1 MNVQA
6 RGAKGMIGG
15 AGSTRNPL
23 AMPPARIIPA
33 LLAALLLVAAS
44 AVDARPSNQWRLE
57 CSGNA
62 ESAGT
67 ITLVMAP
74 RGEPELSFEIP
85 VRHRT
90 SENGVARTIRDALD
104 ADPRASERWRIEVDD
119 GEDVL
124 VKKRRGQPEFD
135 LRIGGNT
142 VKGVRL
148 NPDRE

>member
-1 MNVQA
+1 
-6 RGAKGMIGG
+6 
-15 AGSTRNPL
+15 
-23 AMPPARIIPA
+23 MPPARILPG
-33 LLAALLLVAAS
+33 LLAAVLLLAAS
-44 AVDARPSNQWRLE
+44 AVDARPSNKWRLE

-67 ITLVMAP
+67 ITLVMEP
-74 RGEPELSFEIP
+74 KGEPALEFAIP
-85 VRHRT
+85 IARRT
-90 SENGVARTIRDALD
+90 SENAVARRIRDALK
-104 ADPRASERWRIEVDD
+104 ADPRASERWRMEVDD

-124 VKKRRGQPEFD
+124 IKKRRGQPDFD

>member
-1 MNVQA
+1 MSMP
-6 RGAKGMIGG
+6 RF
-15 AGSTRNPL
+15 L
-23 AMPPARIIPA
+23 ALLSAA
-33 LLAALLLVAAS
+33 LLAAAAT
-44 AVDARPSNQWRLE
+44 AADARPSNKWRLQ

-74 RGEPELSFEIP
+74 RGEPELAFEIP
-85 VRHRT
+85 VKHRT
-90 SENGVARTIRDALD
+90 SENGVARTIRDALK
-104 ADPRASERWRIEVDD
+104 ADPRASARWRMEVDD

-124 VKKRRGQPEFD
+124 IKKRRGQPDFD

-148 NPDRE
+148 NRDRE

>member
-1 MNVQA
+1 MGVPQPSLDA
-6 RGAKGMIGG
+6 RM
-15 AGSTRNPL
+15 SFRRL
-23 AMPPARIIPA
+23 PA
-33 LLAALLLVAAS
+33 LAIAAWIALSAGVA
-44 AVDARPSNQWRLE
+44 DARPSNKWRLE

-85 VRHRT
+85 VKHRT
-90 SENGVARTIRDALD
+90 SENGVARTIRDALK
-104 ADPRASERWRIEVDD
+104 ADPRASERWRMEVDD

-124 VKKRRGQPEFD
+124 IKKRRGQPDFD

>member
-1 MNVQA
+1 M
-6 RGAKGMIGG
+6 R
-15 AGSTRNPL
+15 L
-23 AMPPARIIPA
+23 LHA
-33 LLAALLLVAAS
+33 LTLVAALALS
-44 AVDARPSNQWRLE
+44 AGPADARPSNKWRLE

-74 RGEPELSFEIP
+74 RGEPELSFEIA
-85 VRHRT
+85 VKHRT
-90 SENGVARTIRDALD
+90 SGNGVARAIRDALE
-104 ADPRASERWRIEVDD
+104 ADPRASARWRMDVDD

-124 VKKRRGQPEFD
+124 IKKRRGQPVFD

>member
-1 MNVQA
+1 MGVPQPSLDA
-6 RGAKGMIGG
+6 RM
-15 AGSTRNPL
+15 SFRRL
-23 AMPPARIIPA
+23 PA
-33 LLAALLLVAAS
+33 LAIAAWIALSAGVA
-44 AVDARPSNQWRLE
+44 DARPSNKWRLE

-67 ITLVMAP
+67 IILVMAP

-85 VRHRT
+85 VKHRT
-90 SENGVARTIRDALD
+90 SENGVARTIRDALK
-104 ADPRASERWRIEVDD
+104 ADPRASERWRMEVDD

-124 VKKRRGQPEFD
+124 IKKRRGQPDFD

>member
-1 MNVQA
+1 
-6 RGAKGMIGG
+6 
-15 AGSTRNPL
+15 
-23 AMPPARIIPA
+23 MPIPR
-33 LLAALLLVAAS
+33 LLAPLLGAVLAVAAS
-44 AVDARPSNQWRLE
+44 TVDARPSNKWRLQ

-74 RGEPELSFEIP
+74 RGEPELTFEIP
-85 VRHRT
+85 VKHRT
-90 SENGVARTIRDALD
+90 SENGVARTIRDALK
-104 ADPRASERWRIEVDD
+104 ADPRASARWRMEVDD

-124 VKKRRGQPEFD
+124 IKKRRGQPDFD

-148 NPDRE
+148 NRDRE

>member
-1 MNVQA
+1 MSF
-6 RGAKGMIGG
+6 R
-15 AGSTRNPL
+15 RL
-23 AMPPARIIPA
+23 PA
-33 LLAALLLVAAS
+33 LAIAAWIALSAGVA
-44 AVDARPSNQWRLE
+44 DARPSNKWRLE

-62 ESAGT
+62 ESAGS

-74 RGEPELSFEIP
+74 RGEPELSFDIP
-85 VRHRT
+85 VMQRT
-90 SENGVARTIRDALD
+90 RENGVARTIRDALE
-104 ADPRASERWRIEVDD
+104 ADPRAKGRWRIEVDD

-124 VKKRRGQPEFD
+124 IKKRRGQPDFD

>member
-1 MNVQA
+1 MTS
-6 RGAKGMIGG
+6 RR
-15 AGSTRNPL
+15 SL
-23 AMPPARIIPA
+23 CC
-33 LLAALLLVAAS
+33 LLAALFLLAAT
-44 AVDARPSNQWRLE
+44 AVEARPSNKWRLE

-67 ITLVMAP
+67 ITLLMAP
-74 RGEPELSFEIP
+74 RGEPELAFEIP
-85 VRHRT
+85 IQRRT
-90 SENGVARTIRDALD
+90 SENAVARAIRDALK
-104 ADPRASERWRIEVDD
+104 ADPRASARWRMEVDD

-124 VKKRRGQPEFD
+124 IKKRRGQPDFD